1 MASRRIRRERFE
13 LLDELGFGML
23 CKFYVES
30 SVTVKGLCQF
40 LFDWSKHRR
49 PGVNLLYQ
57 WIDARGY
64 RDAWAYTIRFKRKLH
79 EEALGKVELQV
90 PEIDWDRWEEEC
102 ALALGTP
109 RKGPET
115 DEED

>member
-1 MASRRIRRERFE
+1 MASRKIKRERFA
-13 LLDELGFGML
+13 LLDEIGFGML
-23 CKFYVES
+23 CKFYIEGG
-30 SVTVKGLCQF
+30 SVKDLCRF
-40 LFDWSKHRR
+40 LFDWSKHGK
-49 PGVNLLYQ
+49 PGVNLLYR
-57 WIDARGY
+57 WIAVRGH
-64 RDAWAYTIRFKRKLH
+64 RPAWEYTVRFKRKLH

-109 RKGPET
+109 RKGSET